1 MQGLDLGMGAPLL
14 PRHHL
19 PHATVSHPL
28 TQHLPGRVNL
38 PQLDAPPFTV
48 AAAAAVP
55 LIDLLCDI
63 PDTTPVIPAG
73 PPAAIAPQQA
83 PAVVYHF
90 GANGIP
96 IKNLGLPKQP
106 GPFKPPPPSVLAD
119 EAAEALRI
127 ENAKRQPKAPAH
139 APYATA
145 DGTATG
151 GPAACQQVC

>member
-1 MQGLDLGMGAPLL
+1 MQGLELGMGARSFPGTIS
-14 PRHHL
+14 PQ
-19 PHATVSHPL
+19 ATVIHPL

-83 PAVVYHF
+83 PAVV
-90 GANGIP
+90 
-96 IKNLGLPKQP
+96 
-106 GPFKPPPPSVLAD
+106 
-119 EAAEALRI
+119 
-127 ENAKRQPKAPAH
+127 
-139 APYATA
+139 
-145 DGTATG
+145 
-151 GPAACQQVC
+151 